1 MLLRCTQLRGTEPDN
16 KAMRTRDRPS
26 SAEPRQRSVELLRV
40 HAIINP
46 SREARRPSAPCLIAI
61 RCGRAIIHPSGPGQ
75 LWKRLQSLSLMCLA
89 AGRAKGQWVRCTGT
103 LLETEG
109 TERMHAIV
117 KRITFAFTWM
127 QLLVHATCSHSPNA
141 MQKLSNSSRAIW
153 PSPFS
158 SCEIRESVRAAKGKK
173 QQK

>member
-1 MLLRCTQLRGTEPDN
+1 MRARGRAPC
-16 KAMRTRDRPS
+16 
-26 SAEPRQRSVELLRV
+26 AELRQRSVELLRV
-40 HAIINP
+40 HAIMNP
-46 SREARRPSAPCLIAI
+46 SREARHPSAPCLTAI
-61 RCGRAIIHPSGPGQ
+61 RCGRAIIHLSGPEQ
-75 LWKRLQSLSLMCLA
+75 LWKRLQSLSLMCLG

-103 LLETEG
+103 WQETEG
-109 TERMHAIV
+109 RERMHAIV

-127 QLLVHATCSHSPNA
+127 QFLVHATCSHSPNA
-141 MQKLSNSSRAIW
+141 MQKFSNSSRAIW